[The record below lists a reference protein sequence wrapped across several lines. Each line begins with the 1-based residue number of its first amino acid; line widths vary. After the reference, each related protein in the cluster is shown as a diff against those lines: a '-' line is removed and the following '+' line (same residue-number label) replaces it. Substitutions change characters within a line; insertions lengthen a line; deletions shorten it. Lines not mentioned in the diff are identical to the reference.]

1 MIDKVKIELARLWDI
16 EPEEIPDNC
25 KLGEFHKWDSLSHIQ
40 IMLELKN
47 SLGLKLNP
55 DNIQQLNSLEKIV
68 DELLIQ
74 AKYE

>member
-1 MIDKVKIELARLWDI
+1 
-16 EPEEIPDNC
+16 
-25 KLGEFHKWDSLSHIQ
+25 
-40 IMLELKN
+40 MLELKN